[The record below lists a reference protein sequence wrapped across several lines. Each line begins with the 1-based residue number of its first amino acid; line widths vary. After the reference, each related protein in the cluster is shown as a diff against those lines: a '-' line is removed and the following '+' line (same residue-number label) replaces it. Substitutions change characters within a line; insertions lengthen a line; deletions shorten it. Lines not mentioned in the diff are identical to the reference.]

1 MVILD
6 AVDDLGGPQGSYP
19 ESFSLLALHFCEVI
33 NNFGVNG
40 QLLRGTREERQETRD
55 EREESEVNS
64 DLAP

>member
-1 MVILD
+1 M
-6 AVDDLGGPQGSYP
+6 
-19 ESFSLLALHFCEVI
+19 FCEVI

-55 EREESEVNS
+55 EREESEESEVNS